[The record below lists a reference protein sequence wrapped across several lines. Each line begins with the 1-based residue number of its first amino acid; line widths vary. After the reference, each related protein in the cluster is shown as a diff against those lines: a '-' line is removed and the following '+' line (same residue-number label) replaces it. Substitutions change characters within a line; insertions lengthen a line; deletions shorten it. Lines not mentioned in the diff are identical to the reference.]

1 MDSNRIE
8 QLLETYFEGET
19 TLEQEQELR
28 QYFTGPTVA
37 SHLEAYVGMFSAFA
51 KAQQEIVTKPM
62 ELPATTSNYR
72 WITGIAAA
80 VLLTVGIV
88 SQYNPEER
96 YSGTYQDQEVAVL
109 KTKQA
114 LGMMTKMIQ
123 QSTAQLGTVKE
134 FEKTTNQFI
143 KQ

>member
-19 TLEQEQELR
+19 TLVQEKQLR
-28 QYFTGPTVA
+28 TYFTGNDVA
-37 SHLEAYVGMFSAFA
+37 PELEAYVGMFSAFA
-51 KAQQEIVTKPM
+51 KAQQETPTAPIT
-62 ELPATTSNYR
+62 LPTTGVPYR
-72 WITGIAAA
+72 WIAGIAAA
-80 VLLTVGIV
+80 VLLTVGIITQNNT
-88 SQYNPEER
+88 SDQYT
-96 YSGTYQDQEVAVL
+96 GTYQDQEVAVL

-134 FEKTTNQFI
+134 FENTTNRFF

>member
-19 TLEQEQELR
+19 TLEQERQLR
-28 QYFTGPTVA
+28 AYFTGTDVA
-37 SHLEAYVGMFSAFA
+37 PHLEDYVGMFSAFA
-51 KAQQEIVTKPM
+51 KAQQETSNKPIQ
-62 ELPATTSNYR
+62 LPSSRSNYR
-72 WITGIAAA
+72 WIAGIAAV
-80 VLLTVGIV
+80 VLLSIGVLTKTEA
-88 SQYNPEER
+88 QEN

-123 QSTAQLGTVKE
+123 QSTAQLGTVRE
-134 FEKTTNQFI
+134 FENTTNRFF